1 MEGFLLLGRHPKLS
15 TFIQMFFTVS
25 LKFLMFLAWYISII
39 IAFGFAF
46 FFILSQQDGNDYFKN
61 PEKSM
66 LKTVVMSLTG
76 ELEFEGIDFGG
87 PDAVFGKLVSHYRN
101 FISNSVPIS
110 RSFRC
115 NFRFFCPT
123 FSSSCWYWSTYS
135 MAWRSAI
142 SLKFRRRPRF
152 YPTSPGL
159 S

>member
-101 FISNSVPIS
+101 FISNSVQIS
-110 RSFRC
+110 
-115 NFRFFCPT
+115 
-123 FSSSCWYWSTYS
+123 
-135 MAWRSAI
+135 
-142 SLKFRRRPRF
+142 
-152 YPTSPGL
+152 
-159 S
+159 